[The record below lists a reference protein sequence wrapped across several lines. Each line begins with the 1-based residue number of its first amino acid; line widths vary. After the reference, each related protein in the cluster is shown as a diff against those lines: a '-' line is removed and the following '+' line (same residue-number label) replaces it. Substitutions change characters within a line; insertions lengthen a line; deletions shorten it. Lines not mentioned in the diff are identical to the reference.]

1 MLLKPSPPILLPL
14 TTDSPKPP
22 AMGDL
27 SKQAQKQGKPHR
39 LKPPIIKMGPQRM
52 DRPTVGTTIP
62 LQQQCLVKPNQKTGP
77 HNHDPI
83 ALGFCT
89 EDTTED
95 EATGTSLS
103 SAPKA

>member
-14 TTDSPKPP
+14 TTDSKKPP

-27 SKQAQKQGKPHR
+27 SKQAQKKGKPHR

-62 LQQQCLVKPNQKTGP
+62 LQQQCLVKPIKKPAHITMTP
-77 HNHDPI
+77 
-83 ALGFCT
+83 
-89 EDTTED
+89 
-95 EATGTSLS
+95 
-103 SAPKA
+103 